1 MHLEKHILH
10 EHGRSPHKYQHAQGS
25 NLSLAAGRAAISR
38 LTLRFM
44 TERHLWCGRAACKAC
59 GEQLYQQ
66 GIAAAS
72 LVQVGSRAEARKQQR
87 KAAQGCKQRS
97 DPKVCV
103 GLGCREGS
111 GATLPACGGFQ
122 WSFWP
127 GSLIGRRPI
136 HYGTV
141 TFLCNPR
148 DRPLRSVTAI
158 AVTAV
163 TFSLPVLHL
172 FG

>member
-25 NLSLAAGRAAISR
+25 NLSLAAAQPSR

-87 KAAQGCKQRS
+87 KAAQGCKQPTRRCAS
-97 DPKVCV
+97 ASVAERARVRLCLHAEGYNGV
-103 GLGCREGS
+103 LGRDRWS
-111 GATLPACGGFQ
+111 GAAPFTMAPLLFFVTLGT
-122 WSFWP
+122 
-127 GSLIGRRPI
+127 GR
-136 HYGTV
+136 YGV
-141 TFLCNPR
+141 
-148 DRPLRSVTAI
+148 
-158 AVTAV
+158 
-163 TFSLPVLHL
+163 
-172 FG
+172 